1 MAEVDVPMTQ
11 PVREVL
17 AALISNPAADHH
29 ALEIRSETGLPL
41 RSVYPVL
48 VRLEALQWLDSGWE
62 SLEGPGQPKR
72 EQGWPR
78 RRWYRLSA
86 QGLVMARGALASAR
100 AHRSAPSGWRA
111 AGETA

>member
-1 MAEVDVPMTQ
+1 MAGVDVPMTQ

-17 AALISNPAADHH
+17 VALVAHPTDEHH
-29 ALEIRSETGLPL
+29 AIGVRNETGLPL

-48 VRLEALQWLDSGWE
+48 VRLEALHWLDSGWE
-62 SLEGPGQPKR
+62 SLDHPGQPKR

-86 QGLVMARGALASAR
+86 QGLVMARGALASA
-100 AHRSAPSGWRA
+100 
-111 AGETA
+111 